1 MTIYN
6 FSAGP
11 AVLPKPVL
19 EQAQREMLDYQG
31 SGMSVLEMSHRSK
44 EFDHIIKEAERLLR
58 ELMAIPDIGD
68 IIELPIRAEDD
79 INSFDTDCYVIRQK
93 IIYKN
98 SIDYFCEL
106 YDWEA
111 SYEN

>member
-1 MTIYN
+1 MDNLN
-6 FSAGP
+6 FYKNKLGNESF
-11 AVLPKPVL
+11 LFSTNS
-19 EQAQREMLDYQG
+19 D
-31 SGMSVLEMSHRSK
+31 
-44 EFDHIIKEAERLLR
+44 

-79 INSFDTDCYVIRQK
+79 INGFDTDCYVIRQK

>member
-1 MTIYN
+1 MDKLN
-6 FSAGP
+6 FYKNKLGNESF
-11 AVLPKPVL
+11 LFSTNS
-19 EQAQREMLDYQG
+19 D
-31 SGMSVLEMSHRSK
+31 
-44 EFDHIIKEAERLLR
+44 

-79 INSFDTDCYVIRQK
+79 INSFDTDCYVIRKK